1 MRDVEREKIFP
12 MFFNSE
18 GWGMRKGGKF
28 RREGVVRLIRKEGKR
43 EWVPEWKRDTSN
55 GGGKDVVILFLGVAE
70 VLSLLTGVNTF
81 AQTQ

>member
-1 MRDVEREKIFP
+1 M
-12 MFFNSE
+12 
-18 GWGMRKGGKF
+18 
-28 RREGVVRLIRKEGKR
+28 
-43 EWVPEWKRDTSN
+43 PEWKRDTSN